1 MSTISKRYFSEIVQI
16 DSLPPVANHLWE
28 RRNPFPAEV
37 HVPAF
42 RATEFELATLGRYFL
57 APQNRALIYPAGDP
71 IITIPSRVFT
81 TRLIPLGG
89 APLTAADLPD
99 LRINVGVMQR
109 KVCGVATST
118 RPTRTFESPNFST
131 FQTAT

>member
-16 DSLPPVANHLWE
+16 DSLPPVANLLWE

-37 HVPAF
+37 PVPAF

-71 IITIPSRVFT
+71 IITIPSGVFT

-89 APLTAADLPD
+89 APLTAADLTD
-99 LRINVGVMQR
+99 LRINVGVMLR
-109 KVCGVATST
+109 KVCGVAT
-118 RPTRTFESPNFST
+118 N
-131 FQTAT
+131 AINNLLGNA